1 MCPLII
7 TIKQQAAQTNFPHL
21 NSIFFTGKILFLE
34 LNPILYN
41 HFKLLQNETVSQTLS
56 SRMVL
61 DEVIFV
67 CSTFPDGSV

>member
-1 MCPLII
+1 MI
-7 TIKQQAAQTNFPHL
+7 TIKQQVIQTSFPHL

-41 HFKLLQNETVSQTLS
+41 HFKLLQDETVSQTLS
-56 SRMVL
+56 SGMVL

-67 CSTFPDGSV
+67 SCTFRDGSV